1 MPAVIPH
8 VVPTVGAAVN
18 LGDAATLVQAA
29 RERTAQRIA
38 ELTAVFDAI
47 VASSDSANL
56 DDEHDPEGATVG
68 FERAQVSALLERARA
83 QLVELDAASERIQLG
98 SYGRCECC
106 AQPIPPAR
114 LAAQPAAQTCVRCAG
129 QVGPRRFVD
138 REGG

>member
-1 MPAVIPH
+1 
-8 VVPTVGAAVN
+8 VN

-68 FERAQVSALLERARA
+68 FERAQVSALLEQHGHNSSSSMPLRSGSNAAATEDVNAAPNRFPRRGSRRNRPRKRASGA
-83 QLVELDAASERIQLG
+83 
-98 SYGRCECC
+98 
-106 AQPIPPAR
+106 PAR
-114 LAAQPAAQTCVRCAG
+114 
-129 QVGPRRFVD
+129 
-138 REGG
+138 